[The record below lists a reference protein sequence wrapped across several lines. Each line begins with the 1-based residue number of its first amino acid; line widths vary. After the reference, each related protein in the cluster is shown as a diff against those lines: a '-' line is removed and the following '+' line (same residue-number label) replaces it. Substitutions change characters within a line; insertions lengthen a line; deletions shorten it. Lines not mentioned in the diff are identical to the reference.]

1 VTSQANRRGLMMTAI
16 GIVIVAIYLFP
27 VYWMVISSLKT
38 TAGIFAYPPEF
49 FPSKPTLDAYREAVF
64 ENDVVRVAIRN
75 SAIIATGTMI
85 LTLFLAAPA
94 AYALA
99 RLRLPGGLV
108 VLLLLLIA
116 QLLPAIVIATPLFVL
131 FSQFDPFG
139 LMTRFEWLSLISSY
153 HGLIIANTTA
163 TLPFAVIVLRPFF
176 LAIPRELESAAMVDG
191 DTRFGA
197 FRRIVLPLVRP
208 GLLTVAVFSFL
219 IAWGEFV
226 FALSLNNQESK
237 QPITVAM
244 NAFIG
249 QYGTEWNNIMAV
261 ATTVAIPIL
270 IVFAALQRFIVGGI
284 TAGAT
289 KE

>member
-1 VTSQANRRGLMMTAI
+1 MNDVIGRRRGFVLLGI

-27 VYWMVISSLKT
+27 VYWMVVSSLKT
-38 TAGIFAYPPEF
+38 NAGIFSYPPALLPDP
-49 FPSKPTLDAYREAVF
+49 PSLGAYREAVF
-64 ENDVVRVAIRN
+64 ENPAIRTAIRN
-75 SAIIATGTMI
+75 SAIISVGTMI
-85 LTLFLAAPA
+85 LTLLLAAPA

-108 VLLLLLIA
+108 ILLLLLIA
-116 QLLPAIVIATPLFVL
+116 QLLPSIVIATPLFVL
-131 FSQFDPFG
+131 FSQ
-139 LMTRFEWLSLISSY
+139 LNLVSSFQA
-153 HGLIIANTTA
+153 LIIANTTA
-163 TLPFAVIVLRPFF
+163 TLPFAVIILRPFF
-176 LAIPRELESAAMVDG
+176 LTIPRELESAAMVDG

-197 FRRIVLPLVRP
+197 FIRIVLPLVRP
-208 GLLTVAVFSFL
+208 GLLTVGVFSFL

-226 FALSLNNQESK
+226 FALSLNNREDR

>member
-1 VTSQANRRGLMMTAI
+1 MTSDGMSRGRGLTFLAT
-16 GIVIVAIYLFP
+16 GIVIVSIYLFP
-27 VYWMVISSLKT
+27 VYWMVITSIKSMS
-38 TAGIFAYPPEF
+38 AIFAYPPQF
-49 FPSKPTLDAYREAVF
+49 FPSAPTLDAYREAVF
-64 ENDVVRVAIRN
+64 ENDIVRTAIRN
-75 SAIIATGTMI
+75 SAIIAVGTML
-85 LTLFLAAPA
+85 LTLVLAAPA

-99 RLRLPGGLV
+99 RLRLPGGVV

-131 FSQFDPFG
+131 FSQLESSFPA
-139 LMTRFEWLSLISSY
+139 LNLISSY
-153 HGLIIANTTA
+153 QGLIIADTTA

-176 LAIPRELESAAMVDG
+176 LAIPRELEAAAMVDG

-208 GLLTVAVFSFL
+208 GLVTVAVFSFL
-219 IAWGEFV
+219 MAWGEFV
-226 FALSLNNQESK
+226 FALSLNNDQNR

-261 ATTVAIPIL
+261 ATTVAVPI
-270 IVFAALQRFIVGGI
+270 IVVFAALQRFIVSGI